1 MLMGQIC
8 IVSKHDGLLRALSR
22 IGHKRPPDTQN
33 CGDNLHRASSDSFR
47 DWVHAA
53 VFASFRSV
61 VTAECPR
68 LDNLLVGMT
77 LGIRALVELR

>member
-1 MLMGQIC
+1 VG
-8 IVSKHDGLLRALSR
+8 HE
-22 IGHKRPPDTQN
+22 HKRPPDTQN